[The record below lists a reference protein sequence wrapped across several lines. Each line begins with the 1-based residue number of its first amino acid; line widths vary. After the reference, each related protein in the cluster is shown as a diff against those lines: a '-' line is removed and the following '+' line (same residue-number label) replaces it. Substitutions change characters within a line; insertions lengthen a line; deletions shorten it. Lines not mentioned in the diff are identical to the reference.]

1 MMKKEMKFFL
11 QNKLII
17 YLLNKREI
25 GVEKMD
31 KDIKKKFE
39 ELEKRVTVLE
49 EKEMKRSL
57 AMKNFSKDFEDVIT
71 SRLQED

>member
-1 MMKKEMKFFL
+1 
-11 QNKLII
+11 
-17 YLLNKREI
+17 
-25 GVEKMD
+25 MD

-57 AMKNFSKDFEDVIT
+57 VMKNFSKDFEDVIT

>member
-1 MMKKEMKFFL
+1 
-11 QNKLII
+11 
-17 YLLNKREI
+17 
-25 GVEKMD
+25 MD